1 MLTWLACQLAP
12 KVADLQQAMAPPL
25 PEPSRHDALAERA
38 REAGERLAA
47 APFRPRTDV
56 DAWGAFMAMAC
67 RDLVTAEADQH
78 PDTAGR
84 TPNYAPYP
92 EFQEVEI
99 PGSGGVTLHGRH
111 APAAPGAPVII
122 VLHGLFDSH
131 VSLYVVEYAVSL
143 AALGFHVVALDLRDH
158 GRLRGRGPPS
168 SLGIHEGRDVF
179 AAACALA
186 DKTGVSVGILGLSF
200 GGQCAVRAAHEAT
213 LAGRPEVL
221 RGGVLTLS
229 APLNVH
235 EAVLALDDHD
245 RLPRAR
251 RLRARLIER
260 GAYKVFDRHLKL
272 RIREKGALSHPVDDF
287 EDYLREIV
295 LPAYPELPNLVG
307 SLLGVAR
314 STQPSVLG
322 KVALPVAIV
331 HATDDFVVPVKHLR
345 DAQAAAAGN
354 PWVTTRELPAGGH
367 VGFAALD
374 PVGTLGM
381 LGAWFGTLRDG

>member
-1 MLTWLACQLAP
+1 MFTWLACQLAP
-12 KVADLQQAMAPPL
+12 RIGDLHQVKAPPC

-38 REAGERLAA
+38 REARERLLA
-47 APFRPRTDV
+47 APFQPRTDI
-56 DAWGAFMAMAC
+56 DAHQAFMAMAC

-84 TPNYAPYP
+84 TPNYAAFP

-99 PGSGGVTLHGRH
+99 PGSGGVTLRGRH
-111 APAAPGAPVII
+111 APTAPGAPVII

-131 VSLYVVEYAVSL
+131 VSRYVVEYAVSL
-143 AALGFHVVALDLRDH
+143 ARLGFHVVALDLRDH
-158 GRLRGRGPPS
+158 GRLRGQGPPP

-186 DKTGVSVGILGLSF
+186 DKSGVSVGILGLSF

-229 APLNVH
+229 APINVH

-251 RLRARLIER
+251 GLRARLIER
-260 GAYKVFDRHLKL
+260 GAYKIFDRHLRI
-272 RIREKGALSHPVDDF
+272 RIRERGALAHKAEDY
-287 EDYLREIV
+287 EDYLREVV

-307 SLLGVAR
+307 SLLGAAR
-314 STQPSVLG
+314 CTQAAVLG
-322 KVALPVAIV
+322 KVAVPVAIV
-331 HATDDFVVPVKHLR
+331 NAADDFVVPIRHLK

-367 VGFAALD
+367 VGFGVVD
-374 PVGTLGM
+374 PVGTLGL